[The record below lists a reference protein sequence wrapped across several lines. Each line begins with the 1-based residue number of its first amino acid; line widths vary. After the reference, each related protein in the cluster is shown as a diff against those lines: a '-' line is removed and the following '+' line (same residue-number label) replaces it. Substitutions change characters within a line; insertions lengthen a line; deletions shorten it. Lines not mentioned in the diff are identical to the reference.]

1 MAEYRREV
9 AWCFCCP
16 VGGSRKRARTKI
28 SKISV
33 DFAGSSCRVGRSFPE
48 TTVPDMSLAPDSFS
62 RSSTGP
68 AADGGAPAREDERRV
83 NLLVLC
89 GLALIVG
96 VMTGCGAVA
105 LRALIGLFHNA
116 FYNGTFSIWYDANV
130 SEGPSRFGDWVFLS
144 PVLGGLAVV
153 FLVQR
158 FAPEAQG
165 HGVPEVMDAVFYKR
179 GNIRGQV
186 AIVKSLASALSIGSG
201 AAVGREGPIIQI
213 GAALGSAFSQAIKLS
228 TWQKIT
234 LLSAGAGAGI
244 AATFNTPLG
253 GVLFA
258 LEILLPEVSNRTFLP
273 VVIATGAATTIG
285 RILIGPAPAFVV
297 PDIQL
302 SMAQALGLQEAVAFV
317 LLGIMC
323 GVASW
328 AFIRL
333 LVVMEDGFPKL
344 PGNAY
349 TQNVV
354 GMTVIGLMMV
364 VLTRNFGHSYVDGV
378 GYGVIQSTLDNKM
391 TGAGLLALLFALK
404 MLATTI
410 SLGCGASGGIFSP
423 SLYLGATLG
432 GAFALAVG
440 AILPHAGLSVP
451 SAAIVGMAAMVGAG
465 TGGVMTA
472 IVMVFEMTRDYA
484 IIVPV
489 IVGVAVAAGIRRSL
503 VGETIYTIKLRH
515 RGHRIPK
522 ERHINLYLV
531 KQAQDIMERRFI
543 LAKAGTTLKEAIG
556 AEDTD
561 DLRAIIVEREGRI
574 VGLIPPRSGLW
585 LESQSNPNLLVER
598 FVESRAVVCRDID
611 LLSLVFA
618 RLKRHR
624 SGAAIV
630 FHGVARPRV
639 RDIVGVITKRAIA
652 DTVIDSYD
660 D

>member
-1 MAEYRREV
+1 MSSAPLSSSKFPIR
-9 AWCFCCP
+9 P
-16 VGGSRKRARTKI
+16 VVGSPA
-28 SKISV
+28 
-33 DFAGSSCRVGRSFPE
+33 P
-48 TTVPDMSLAPDSFS
+48 VPD
-62 RSSTGP
+62 R
-68 AADGGAPAREDERRV
+68 ERRV

-105 LRALIGLFHNA
+105 LRTLIGLFHNA

-130 SEGPSRFGDWVFLS
+130 SEGPSRFGNWVFLS
-144 PVLGGLAVV
+144 PVLGGLVVV

-158 FAPEAQG
+158 FAPEAKG

-186 AIVKSLASALSIGSG
+186 AIIKSLASALSIGSG

-285 RILIGPAPAFVV
+285 RILIGPDPAFVV
-297 PDIQL
+297 PDIQMSL
-302 SMAQALGLQEAVAFV
+302 AQALGLQEAIAFV
-317 LLGIMC
+317 VLGALC

-349 TQNVV
+349 TQNII
-354 GMTVIGLMMV
+354 GMAAVGLMMV
-364 VLTRNFGHSYVDGV
+364 ALTHAFGHPYVDGV

-391 TGAGLLALLFALK
+391 TYAGLLASLFVLK

-432 GAFALAVG
+432 GAFALVVSMVF
-440 AILPHAGLSVP
+440 PHAGLTVP

-489 IVGVAVAAGIRRSL
+489 IVGVAVAAGIRRTL
-503 VGETIYTIKLRH
+503 IGETIYTIKLRH

-543 LAKAGTTLKEAIG
+543 LAKVGTTLKEAIG

-585 LESQSNPNLLVER
+585 LESQRNPNLLVER
-598 FVESRAVVCRDID
+598 FVESRAVICRDID
-611 LLSLVFA
+611 LLSLVLA

-630 FHGVARPRV
+630 FHGVDRPRV

>member
-1 MAEYRREV
+1 MSV
-9 AWCFCCP
+9 AP
-16 VGGSRKRARTKI
+16 V
-28 SKISV
+28 SV
-33 DFAGSSCRVGRSFPE
+33 PEHPEPAVGSSP
-48 TTVPDMSLAPDSFS
+48 TS
-62 RSSTGP
+62 R
-68 AADGGAPAREDERRV
+68 DDERRV
-83 NLLVLC
+83 NLLILC
-89 GLALIVG
+89 GLALVVG
-96 VMTGCGAVA
+96 IMTGFGAVG
-105 LRALIGLFHNA
+105 LRALIGFFHNA
-116 FYNGTFSIWYDANV
+116 LYNGTFSFVYDANIT
-130 SEGPSRFGDWVFLS
+130 ETPSRFGDLVFFS
-144 PVLGGLAVV
+144 PILGGLVVV
-153 FLVQR
+153 FLVER
-158 FAPEAQG
+158 FAPEARG
-165 HGVPEVMDAVFYKR
+165 HGVPEVMDAIFYNR
-179 GNIRGQV
+179 GNIRGKV
-186 AIVKSLASALSIGSG
+186 AVVKALASALSIGSG

-213 GAALGSAFSQAIKLS
+213 GAALGSAFAQVIRLS

-285 RILIGPAPAFVV
+285 RLLIGPNPAFAV

-302 SMAQALGLQEAVAFV
+302 SLAQSFGLQETIAFA
-317 LLGIMC
+317 LLGILC
-323 GVASW
+323 GAASW

-349 TQNVV
+349 TQNAIGMAIV
-354 GMTVIGLMMV
+354 GAMMV
-364 VLTRNFGHSYVDGV
+364 ALTHAFGHSYVDGV
-378 GYGVIQSTLDNKM
+378 GYSVIQSILDQRM
-391 TGAGLLALLFALK
+391 MAAGLLTLLFVLK
-404 MLATTI
+404 LLATTI

-432 GAFALAVG
+432 AAFAAAVA
-440 AILPHAGLSVP
+440 AIFPHSGMTIP

-484 IIVPV
+484 VIVPV
-489 IVGVAVAAGIRRSL
+489 IVAVAVAAGIRRSL
-503 VGETIYTIKLRH
+503 IGETIYTVKLRH

-543 LAKAGTTLKEAIG
+543 VAKAGTTLQEAMV

-585 LESQSNPNLLVER
+585 REARTNPHLLIES
-598 FVESRAVVCRDID
+598 FVESRVVVCRDID

-618 RLKRHR
+618 RLRRHR
-624 SGAAIV
+624 SGAAII
-630 FHGVARPRV
+630 FHGVERPRV
-639 RDIVGVITKRAIA
+639 RDIVGIITKRSIA
-652 DTVIDSYD
+652 DAVIDDFD

>member
-1 MAEYRREV
+1 M
-9 AWCFCCP
+9 
-16 VGGSRKRARTKI
+16 
-28 SKISV
+28 SV
-33 DFAGSSCRVGRSFPE
+33 VSPTDFPIRPAVGRATP
-48 TTVPDMSLAPDSFS
+48 V
-62 RSSTGP
+62 
-68 AADGGAPAREDERRV
+68 REDERRV
-83 NLLVLC
+83 SLLVLC
-89 GLALIVG
+89 GLALVVG
-96 VMTGCGAVA
+96 VMTGFGAVA
-105 LRALIGLFHNA
+105 LRWLIGFFHNL
-116 FYNGTFSIWYDANV
+116 FYNGTFSIWYDANI
-130 SEGPSRFGDWVFLS
+130 SEGPSRFGNWVLLS
-144 PVLGGLAVV
+144 PVLGGLVVV

-158 FAPEAQG
+158 FAPEAKG
-165 HGVPEVMDAVFYKR
+165 HGVPEVMDSVFYKR

-186 AIVKSLASALSIGSG
+186 AIIKSLASALSIGSG

-213 GAALGSAFSQAIKLS
+213 GAALGSAFSQLIKLS
-228 TWQKIT
+228 TSQKIT

-273 VVIATGAATTIG
+273 VVVATGAATAIG
-285 RILIGPAPAFVV
+285 RILIGPDPAFIV
-297 PDIQL
+297 PALQTSL
-302 SMAQALGLQEAVAFV
+302 SPSIGLEEALSFV
-317 LLGIMC
+317 LLGILC

-333 LVVMEDGFPKL
+333 LVFMEDWFPKI

-349 TQNVV
+349 TQNIL
-354 GMTVIGLMMV
+354 GMAVIGLMMV
-364 VLTRNFGHSYVDGV
+364 VLTHLFGHPYVDGV
-378 GYGVIQSTLDNKM
+378 GYGVIQSTLDNQM
-391 TGAGLLALLFALK
+391 TSAGLLALLFALK
-404 MLATTI
+404 MLATTV

-432 GAFALAVG
+432 GAFAIAVG
-440 AILPHAGLSVP
+440 VVLPHAGLTVP

-489 IVGVAVAAGIRRSL
+489 IVAVAISAGIRRAL
-503 VGETIYTIKLRH
+503 IGETIYTIKLRH

-522 ERHINLYLV
+522 ERHINLFLV
-531 KQAQDIMERRFI
+531 RQAQDIMEQRFI
-543 LAKAGTTLKEAIG
+543 LAKAGTTLKEAI
-556 AEDTD
+556 ANEDTD
-561 DLRAIIVEREGRI
+561 DVRAIIVERDGRI

-585 LESQSNPNLLVER
+585 RESQGNPNLLVER
-598 FVESRAVVCRDID
+598 FVERRAVICRDVD
-611 LLSLVFA
+611 LLSRVLA
-618 RLKRHR
+618 RLRRHR

-630 FHGVARPRV
+630 FRDAERPRA

-652 DTVIDSYD
+652 DTVIDSFD

>member
-1 MAEYRREV
+1 MPSAPLSSPKL
-9 AWCFCCP
+9 P
-16 VGGSRKRARTKI
+16 VQPD
-28 SKISV
+28 V
-33 DFAGSSCRVGRSFPE
+33 GSS
-48 TTVPDMSLAPDSFS
+48 APTRD
-62 RSSTGP
+62 
-68 AADGGAPAREDERRV
+68 DERRV

-89 GLALIVG
+89 ILALVVG

-116 FYNGTFSIWYDANV
+116 FYSGTFSIWYDANV

-144 PVLGGLAVV
+144 PVLGGLVV
-153 FLVQR
+153 IFLVQR
-158 FAPEAQG
+158 FAPEAKG

-228 TWQKIT
+228 TGQKIT

-285 RILIGPAPAFVV
+285 RILIGPDPAFVV
-297 PDIQL
+297 PDIQISL
-302 SMAQALGLQEAVAFV
+302 AQALGLQEAIAFV
-317 LLGIMC
+317 VLGILC
-323 GVASW
+323 GIASW

-349 TQNVV
+349 TQNMV
-354 GMTVIGLMMV
+354 GMTVVGLMMV
-364 VLTRNFGHSYVDGV
+364 VLTRTFGHPYVDGV

-391 TGAGLLALLFALK
+391 TYAGLLALLFALK

-432 GAFALAVG
+432 GAFALVVG
-440 AILPHAGLSVP
+440 MIFPHTALTVP

-489 IVGVAVAAGIRRSL
+489 IVGVAVAAGIRRTL
-503 VGETIYTIKLRH
+503 IGETIYTIKLRH

-531 KQAQDIMERRFI
+531 KQAQDVMERRFI
-543 LAKAGTTLKEAIG
+543 VARAGTTLKEAIG

-585 LESQSNPNLLVER
+585 VESQSNPNLLVER
-598 FVESRAVVCRDID
+598 FVESRTVICRDVD
-611 LLSLVFA
+611 LLSLVLA

-624 SGAAIV
+624 YGAAIV
-630 FHGVARPRV
+630 FHGVDRPRV

>member
-1 MAEYRREV
+1 
-9 AWCFCCP
+9 
-16 VGGSRKRARTKI
+16 
-28 SKISV
+28 
-33 DFAGSSCRVGRSFPE
+33 
-48 TTVPDMSLAPDSFS
+48 MSLAPDSLS
-62 RSSTGP
+62 RSTIEPVVNGNR
-68 AADGGAPAREDERRV
+68 PARDDERRV

-116 FYNGTFSIWYDANV
+116 LYNGTFSIWYDANV

-144 PVLGGLAVV
+144 PVLGGLVVV

-158 FAPEAQG
+158 FAPEAKG

-285 RILIGPAPAFVV
+285 RILIGPDPAFVV

-317 LLGIMC
+317 LLGILC

-333 LVVMEDGFPKL
+333 LVVMEDGFPRL
-344 PGNAY
+344 PGNSY
-349 TQNVV
+349 TQNVI
-354 GMTVIGLMMV
+354 GMAVIGLMMV
-364 VLTRNFGHSYVDGV
+364 VLTHSFGHPYVDGV

-391 TGAGLLALLFALK
+391 TSAGLLVLLFALK

-432 GAFALAVG
+432 GGFALVVS
-440 AILPHAGLSVP
+440 AILPHTGLSVP

-503 VGETIYTIKLRH
+503 IGETIYTVKLRH

-543 LAKAGTTLKEAIG
+543 LAKAGTTLTEAIG

-585 LESQSNPNLLVER
+585 LESQRNPNLLVER
-598 FVESRAVVCRDID
+598 FVESRAVICRDID

-630 FHGVARPRV
+630 FRGVARPRI

>member
-1 MAEYRREV
+1 MSV
-9 AWCFCCP
+9 AP
-16 VGGSRKRARTKI
+16 LSRSEAPEPVVVGGPIPRH
-28 SKISV
+28 
-33 DFAGSSCRVGRSFPE
+33 
-48 TTVPDMSLAPDSFS
+48 
-62 RSSTGP
+62 
-68 AADGGAPAREDERRV
+68 DERRV

-89 GLALIVG
+89 VLALVVG

-105 LRALIGLFHNA
+105 LRALIGFFHNV
-116 FYNGTFSIWYDANV
+116 FYNGTLSLSYDANA
-130 SEGPSRFGDWVFLS
+130 SEGPSRFGDLVFLS
-144 PVLGGLAVV
+144 PILGGLVVV
-153 FLVQR
+153 FLVER
-158 FAPEAQG
+158 FAPEAKG

-179 GNIRGQV
+179 GNIRGKV
-186 AIVKSLASALSIGSG
+186 AIVKALASALSIGSG

-213 GAALGSAFSQAIKLS
+213 GAALGSAFAQAIKLS

-285 RILIGPAPAFVV
+285 RILIGPNPAFTVS
-297 PDIQL
+297 DIQFSL
-302 SMAQALGLQEAVAFV
+302 AQAMGLQEAIAFV
-317 LLGIMC
+317 LLGVSC

-344 PGNAY
+344 PGNVYA
-349 TQNVV
+349 QNAI
-354 GMTVIGLMMV
+354 GMTTIGLMMV
-364 VLTRNFGHSYVDGV
+364 ALTHAFGHSYVDGV
-378 GYGVIQSTLDNKM
+378 GYSVIQSILDQKM
-391 TGAGLLALLFALK
+391 TAVGLLALLFVLK

-432 GAFALAVG
+432 AAFAAAAGSV
-440 AILPHAGLSVP
+440 LPHAGLTIP
-451 SAAIVGMAAMVGAG
+451 SAAIIGMAAMVGAG

-489 IVGVAVAAGIRRSL
+489 IVAVAVAAGVRRSL
-503 VGETIYTIKLRH
+503 IGETIYTIKLRH

-531 KQAQDIMERRFI
+531 KQAEDIMERRFI
-543 LAKAGTTLKEAIG
+543 VAKAGTTLKEAMV
-556 AEDTD
+556 ADETD
-561 DLRAIIVEREGRI
+561 DLRAVIVEREGRI

-585 LESQSNPNLLVER
+585 REVRNNPSLLVER
-598 FVESRAVVCRDID
+598 FIESRVVVCRDND

-624 SGAAIV
+624 SGAAII
-630 FHGVARPRV
+630 FHGVKRPRV
-639 RDIVGVITKRAIA
+639 SDIVGIITKRAIA
-652 DTVIDSYD
+652 DAVIDSYD

>member
-1 MAEYRREV
+1 
-9 AWCFCCP
+9 
-16 VGGSRKRARTKI
+16 
-28 SKISV
+28 
-33 DFAGSSCRVGRSFPE
+33 
-48 TTVPDMSLAPDSFS
+48 L
-62 RSSTGP
+62 
-68 AADGGAPAREDERRV
+68 
-83 NLLVLC
+83 
-89 GLALIVG
+89 
-96 VMTGCGAVA
+96 
-105 LRALIGLFHNA
+105 
-116 FYNGTFSIWYDANV
+116 
-130 SEGPSRFGDWVFLS
+130 LS
-144 PVLGGLAVV
+144 PILGGLVVV
-153 FLVQR
+153 FLVR
-158 FAPEAQG
+158 NFAPEAQG

-179 GNIRGQV
+179 GNIRGKV
-186 AIVKSLASALSIGSG
+186 AVIKSLASALSIGSG
-201 AAVGREGPIIQI
+201 AAVCREGPIIQI
-213 GAALGSAFSQAIKLS
+213 GAALGSAFSQAINLS

-273 VVIATGAATTIG
+273 VVVATGAATTIG
-285 RILIGPAPAFVV
+285 RILIGPDPAFVV
-297 PDIQL
+297 PAIQSTVSL
-302 SMAQALGLQEAVAFV
+302 APSLEEALAFV
-317 LLGIMC
+317 LLGILC

-354 GMTVIGLMMV
+354 GMAVIGLMMV
-364 VLTRNFGHSYVDGV
+364 VLTHLFGHPYVDGV

-391 TGAGLLALLFALK
+391 TSVGLLALLFGLK
-404 MLATTI
+404 LLATTI

-432 GAFALAVG
+432 GAFALAAG
-440 AILPHAGLSVP
+440 SILPHSGLNVP

-489 IVGVAVAAGIRRSL
+489 IVAVALAAGIRRAL
-503 VGETIYTIKLRH
+503 IGETIYTIKLRH

-522 ERHINLYLV
+522 QRHINLYLV

-543 LAKAGTTLKEAIG
+543 LAGAGTTLKEAIDR
-556 AEDTD
+556 EDTD

-585 LESQSNPNLLVER
+585 LESHGNPNLLVED
-598 FVESRAVVCRDID
+598 FVESRAVICRDVD
-611 LLSLVFA
+611 LLSFVFA

-630 FHGVARPRV
+630 FHGVDRPRA

-652 DTVIDSYD
+652 DTVIDNYED
-660 D
+660 

>member
-1 MAEYRREV
+1 MPSTPLSSPKLPIQ
-9 AWCFCCP
+9 P
-16 VGGSRKRARTKI
+16 V
-28 SKISV
+28 V
-33 DFAGSSCRVGRSFPE
+33 GSSPP
-48 TTVPDMSLAPDSFS
+48 T
-62 RSSTGP
+62 
-68 AADGGAPAREDERRV
+68 REDERRV

-89 GLALIVG
+89 GLALVVG
-96 VMTGCGAVA
+96 VTTGCGAVA

-144 PVLGGLAVV
+144 PILGGLVVV

-158 FAPEAQG
+158 FAPEAKG

-186 AIVKSLASALSIGSG
+186 AIIKSLASALSIGSG

-228 TWQKIT
+228 TSQKIT

-285 RILIGPAPAFVV
+285 RILIGPDPAFVA
-297 PDIQL
+297 PDIQISL
-302 SMAQALGLQEAVAFV
+302 AQALGLQEAIAFV
-317 LLGIMC
+317 MLGILC

-333 LVVMEDGFPKL
+333 LVVMEDGFPRL

-349 TQNVV
+349 TQNII
-354 GMTVIGLMMV
+354 GMAVIGLMMV
-364 VLTRNFGHSYVDGV
+364 VLTHAFGHPYVDGV

-391 TGAGLLALLFALK
+391 TYAGLLALLFVLK

-432 GAFALAVG
+432 GAFALLVG
-440 AILPHAGLSVP
+440 MIFPHAGLSVP

-489 IVGVAVAAGIRRSL
+489 IVGVAVAAGIRRTL
-503 VGETIYTIKLRH
+503 IGETIYTIKLRH

-531 KQAQDIMERRFI
+531 KQAQDIMERRFVV
-543 LAKAGTTLKEAIG
+543 AKAGTTLKKAIG

-585 LESQSNPNLLVER
+585 LESRSNPNLLVER
-598 FVESRAVVCRDID
+598 FVESRAVICRDVD

-630 FHGVARPRV
+630 FRGVHRPRAH
-639 RDIVGVITKRAIA
+639 DIVGVITKRAIA
-652 DTVIDSYD
+652 DTVIDSYED
-660 D
+660 